1 MGLCIGLVVGR
12 ETVGAWISTFIQV
25 LNRFINILESILTKN
40 SPCRMETM
48 MQTYRQSNYFINNK
62 QYFSLIRNTKLL
74 NFTKPGNPG
83 TKFKGPFEKMIKS
96 ITLPKIVKEDMGI
109 LDDNVGDAFILSN
122 KSLLNIAQPEN
133 GKKLSDEE
141 KNAEEAK
148 TVKQLLSEGKYQL
161 LPSFFRTMIYLK
173 KMKKEFSV
181 VFRAYNS

>member
-1 MGLCIGLVVGR
+1 
-12 ETVGAWISTFIQV
+12 
-25 LNRFINILESILTKN
+25 
-40 SPCRMETM
+40 
-48 MQTYRQSNYFINNK
+48 
-62 QYFSLIRNTKLL
+62 
-74 NFTKPGNPG
+74 
-83 TKFKGPFEKMIKS
+83 
-96 ITLPKIVKEDMGI
+96 MGI

-122 KSLLNIAQPEN
+122 KSLLNIAKPEN